1 VDSGHQ
7 KRKDL
12 ARSLWYNGGSSR
24 SRCDARDGFTSPE
37 SCRFAGE
44 RSAPAEYLDE
54 NRCRHRRG
62 RRDVP
67 LGYDPASRRFLVLGG
82 RSNWAGQAAPRFRV
96 AKTIYLADADLVL
109 VGSRVKSETGGTGT
123 GWPTIVQRTH
133 GSPWN

>member
-1 VDSGHQ
+1 M
-7 KRKDL
+7 
-12 ARSLWYNGGSSR
+12 
-24 SRCDARDGFTSPE
+24 
-37 SCRFAGE
+37 
-44 RSAPAEYLDE
+44 
-54 NRCRHRRG
+54 
-62 RRDVP
+62 P